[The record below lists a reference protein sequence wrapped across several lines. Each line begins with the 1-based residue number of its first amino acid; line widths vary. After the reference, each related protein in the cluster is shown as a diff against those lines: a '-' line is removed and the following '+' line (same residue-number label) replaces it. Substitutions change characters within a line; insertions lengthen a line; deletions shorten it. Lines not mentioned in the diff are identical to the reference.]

1 MPKRFRPY
9 IKDIILPD
17 GMIQARWER
26 LAERILE
33 DYANE
38 DEIVMI
44 VLMNGGY
51 KFFEDLKAKMNEQ
64 MRYLDRDKV
73 PLIRQHFVRLQSYV
87 DTATTGEVKGIELLE
102 ALKITGKNVLLV
114 EDMID
119 SGTTMKAVL
128 KKIETCFQ
136 PKSLRTAIAFHK
148 MTPKN
153 VEWGYFGEY
162 TGFLVE
168 EKFVIGYGMDY
179 NELFRDLPH
188 LCEINQHG
196 IDTYRKQAKD

>member
-128 KKIETCFQ
+128 KKIETCF
-136 PKSLRTAIAFHK
+136 
-148 MTPKN
+148 
-153 VEWGYFGEY
+153 
-162 TGFLVE
+162 
-168 EKFVIGYGMDY
+168 
-179 NELFRDLPH
+179 
-188 LCEINQHG
+188 
-196 IDTYRKQAKD
+196 

>member
-196 IDTYRKQAKD
+196 IDTYR

>member
-64 MRYLDRDKV
+64 MRYLDRNKV

-128 KKIETCFQ
+128 KKIETCF
-136 PKSLRTAIAFHK
+136 
-148 MTPKN
+148 
-153 VEWGYFGEY
+153 
-162 TGFLVE
+162 
-168 EKFVIGYGMDY
+168 
-179 NELFRDLPH
+179 
-188 LCEINQHG
+188 
-196 IDTYRKQAKD
+196 